1 MNWDNASVLFVCTGN
16 TCRSPMA
23 AALLRAL
30 LDKRG
35 GINIMVSSAG
45 IAAAEGDPATPEA
58 AAVLREKGLDLS
70 GHRSRRVTAEDVRRA
85 DIIVTMSPSHA
96 LALQS
101 LGADAERIRV
111 WTVPDPFGG
120 GLAVYRRTRDDVR
133 ATRLPGWRRSCAAA
147 PINKER
153 NQWTKKAER
162 SPLQTENTGTRGR
175 GRRRL

>member
-58 AAVLREKGLDLS
+58 AAVLRE
-70 GHRSRRVTAEDVRRA
+70 
-85 DIIVTMSPSHA
+85 
-96 LALQS
+96 
-101 LGADAERIRV
+101 
-111 WTVPDPFGG
+111 
-120 GLAVYRRTRDDVR
+120 
-133 ATRLPGWRRSCAAA
+133 
-147 PINKER
+147 
-153 NQWTKKAER
+153 
-162 SPLQTENTGTRGR
+162 
-175 GRRRL
+175 